1 MELSSLRQQNNKY
14 LRYISLI
21 ILIFFSNISYS
32 EEITIVA
39 SEENIEQLLE
49 IDPTNIDFLHIYAI
63 KLVKTGKAQS
73 ATEVYKKIIYFR
85 PDLLVYYL
93 ELARLQFYLNE
104 LDDAKKNFEYVYDK
118 NPPSNVKYN
127 IRNYLKRIESSKPT
141 KLSYNFKLSYN
152 DNINNGT
159 YSDTIRLFG
168 IPFKVDENAKA
179 KGSFEFY
186 TGLTA
191 NHQFKS
197 DNLKLNVGGKIDH
210 SNFSSSTY
218 DRLKYSFITGPEYR
232 IRNHRLKLDLTLSK
246 DEMNWK
252 DVSNLKDVTL
262 SHSFN
267 YSPQLRFVSTLSFDE
282 NNYYNNANYNTD
294 GKSLG
299 LGADLITK
307 SGTNYSGNIRLTD
320 NDAVYEPY
328 GNKKKYISASIGS
341 KLPLNFYINASI
353 GLEKTKYDAYQF
365 MWLTTREDDL
375 EFISINL
382 KNERIYFKNFYPQI
396 NFTIRDND
404 SNVDAYKTSS
414 NSASLYFVKDF

>member
-1 MELSSLRQQNNKY
+1 MLYIFTLVFLLISSFSFAEEVK
-14 LRYISLI
+14 I
-21 ILIFFSNISYS
+21 IA
-32 EEITIVA
+32 T
-39 SEENIEQLLE
+39 EENVEQLLE
-49 IDPTNIDFLHIYAI
+49 IDPSNIDFLYIYAV
-63 KLVKTGKAQS
+63 KLVKIGKVQS

-127 IRNYLKRIESSKPT
+127 IRNYLKKIESSKTT
-141 KLSYNFKLSYN
+141 KVSYNFKFSYN

-159 YSDTIRLFG
+159 YSDTVRLFG

-179 KGSFEFY
+179 KGSYEFY

-197 DNLKLNVGGKIDH
+197 DNLKFNVGGKLDH

-218 DRLKYSFITGPEYR
+218 DRLKYSFITGPEYQ
-232 IRNHRLKLDLTLSK
+232 IRNHQVKLDLSLSK

-252 DVSNLKDVTL
+252 NVSNSKNLTL
-262 SHSFN
+262 SHFFN
-267 YSPQLRFVSTLSFDE
+267 YSPQLRFSSTLSFDD
-282 NNYYNNANYNTD
+282 NKYYNNANYNTD

-299 LGADLITK
+299 LRADLITK
-307 SGTNYSGNIRLTD
+307 SGISYSGNVRFTD

-328 GNKKKYISASIGS
+328 GNDKVYISASIS
-341 KLPLNFYINASI
+341 SQLPLNFNINASF

-404 SNVDAYKTSS
+404 SNVESYKTSS

>member
-1 MELSSLRQQNNKY
+1 M
-14 LRYISLI
+14 
-21 ILIFFSNISYS
+21 
-32 EEITIVA
+32 
-39 SEENIEQLLE
+39 
-49 IDPTNIDFLHIYAI
+49 
-63 KLVKTGKAQS
+63 
-73 ATEVYKKIIYFR
+73 
-85 PDLLVYYL
+85 
-93 ELARLQFYLNE
+93 
-104 LDDAKKNFEYVYDK
+104 YDK

-127 IRNYLKRIESSKPT
+127 IRNYLKKIESSKPT
-141 KLSYNFKLSYN
+141 NVSYNFKLSYN

-179 KGSFEFY
+179 KGSYEFY

-197 DNLKLNVGGKIDH
+197 DNLKFNVGGKLDH
-210 SNFSSSTY
+210 SNFSGSTY
-218 DRLKYSFITGPEYR
+218 DRLKYTFITGPEYR

-246 DEMNWK
+246 DEMNWE
-252 DVSNLKDVTL
+252 DVSNSKDITL
-262 SHSFN
+262 SHFFN
-267 YSPQLRFVSTLSFDE
+267 YSPQLRFSSTLSFDE

-307 SGTNYSGNIRLTD
+307 SGISYSGNIRLTD
-320 NDAVYEPY
+320 NDAVSEPY
-328 GNKKKYISASIGS
+328 GNEKKYISASIGS
-341 KLPLNFYINASI
+341 KLPLNFYVNASI
-353 GLEKTKYDAYQF
+353 GLEKTRYDAYQF

-375 EFISINL
+375 EFISINI

-396 NFTIRDND
+396 NFTFRNND

>member
-1 MELSSLRQQNNKY
+1 MRHIFPFIFL
-14 LRYISLI
+14 LI
-21 ILIFFSNISYS
+21 VNFSFAEEVRIL
-32 EEITIVA
+32 A
-39 SEENIEQLLE
+39 SEENVEQLLE
-49 IDPTNIDFLHIYAI
+49 IDPSNIDFLSIYAV
-63 KLVKTGKAQS
+63 KLVKTGNAQS

-127 IRNYLKRIESSKPT
+127 IRNYLKRIESSKTT
-141 KLSYNFKLSYN
+141 KVSYNFKLSYN

-168 IPFKVDENAKA
+168 IPFKVDENARA
-179 KGSFEFY
+179 KGSYEFY

-197 DNLKLNVGGKIDH
+197 DNLKFNAVGKFDH
-210 SNFSSSTY
+210 SNFSNSTY
-218 DRLKYSFITGPEYR
+218 DRLKYSFITGPEYQV
-232 IRNHRLKLDLTLSK
+232 RNHRVKIDLTLSK
-246 DEMNWK
+246 NEMNWN
-252 DVSNLKDVTL
+252 DVLNSRDLTL
-262 SHSFN
+262 NHFFN
-267 YSPQLRFVSTLSFDE
+267 YSPQLRFSSSLSLTE
-282 NNYYNNANYNTD
+282 NDYYNNANYNTD
-294 GKSLG
+294 GKSLV
-299 LGADLITK
+299 LGADLIAK
-307 SGTNYSGNIRLTD
+307 SGISYSGNIKFTD
-320 NDAVYEPY
+320 NDAAYEPY
-328 GNKKKYISASIGS
+328 GNEKMYISTSIGLR
-341 KLPLNFYINASI
+341 LPLNFYMNASV
-353 GLEKTKYDAYQF
+353 GLEKTKYDAYQL

-375 EFISINL
+375 KFISINL

-396 NFTIRDND
+396 NFTIRDNN